1 MDVSNLYIK
10 FLYYFN
16 VEKDYYECH
25 EVMEELWLEEG
36 RNPFYQGLLQVAVAL
51 YHFQNG
57 NISGAVKL
65 MSAALEKLD
74 DCPDEWMGIDMGS
87 LKKEAA
93 DYLTRLQNY
102 DQNPFDFFP
111 LSITILDS
119 SLNEKLQKILIH
131 GDDGEHT

>member
-1 MDVSNLYIK
+1 MDVSHLYIK

-36 RNPFYQGLLQVAVAL
+36 RNPFYQGLLQVAVGL

-65 MSAALEKLD
+65 MSAALEKLED
-74 DCPDEWMGIDMGS
+74 APDAWMGIDMGS
-87 LKKEAA
+87 LKNEAA
-93 DYLTRLQNY
+93 LYLTRLQNY
-102 DQNPFDFFP
+102 DQNPFSFYP

-119 SLNEKLQKILIH
+119 SLNERLQNIRV
-131 GDDGEHT
+131 DEDNADHT